1 MAQAVYS
8 IGVRFA
14 GGGIGTTSY
23 RAVAGVYRHGMLRR
37 LLCSSAVPTE
47 IPSSLILQ
55 MGLPHRILRRL
66 AIYDRSRWLEYLQ
79 GEWFDRWAASHL
91 EDAVIFHG
99 WANFSRRS
107 IARAK
112 AMGMTT
118 VVDWPITHPVYQY
131 RLLKSEFD
139 RLGIAYRP
147 IPKWRKRNLAE
158 IEGADHI
165 VVPSEFVLKTFLS
178 HGVPREKI
186 SVIPFGVDLQRFTP
200 PDERPESPIRFL
212 FVGQIG
218 IRKGVH
224 YLLEAWRR
232 LALPDAELILAGRV
246 QNNSRAA
253 LARYE
258 GLGGVRWV
266 GHVDPVGL
274 YRSAHVFVFPSLD
287 EGSALVTYEAMA
299 SGLPLIVTEA
309 SGSLAR
315 DGVEALVVPAGDV
328 DALSAAMERLYRE
341 RDTREVMG
349 RAARHRV
356 EPYTWER
363 YGDEIAALYR
373 RLTGEEE

>member
-1 MAQAVYS
+1 MSQVVYS

-14 GGGIGTTSY
+14 GGGIGTTAWH
-23 RAVAGVYRHGMLRR
+23 AVQGIHSHHMLHR

-47 IPSSLILQ
+47 VPANRIRQ

-66 AIYDRSRWLEYLQ
+66 AIYDRRRLLEYLQ

-91 EDAVIFHG
+91 EEAAIFHG
-99 WANFSRRS
+99 WANF
-107 IARAK
+107 ARHAIPK
-112 AMGMTT
+112 AHEMGMIT
-118 VVDWPITHPVYQY
+118 VVDWPITHPVHQY
-131 RLLKSEFD
+131 RLLKEEFA
-139 RLGIAYRP
+139 RLGLSYIP
-147 IPKWRKRNLAE
+147 IPKWRERNLAE
-158 IEGADHI
+158 IEEADRI
-165 VVPSEFVLKTFLS
+165 VVPSAFVLKTFLS

-186 SVIPFGVDLQRFTP
+186 AVIPFGVDAERFSP
-200 PDERPESPIRFL
+200 PVERPESPIRFL

-246 QNNSRAA
+246 QNNSQAM
-253 LARYE
+253 LARYD
-258 GLGGVRWV
+258 GLPGVRWA

-299 SGLPLIVTEA
+299 SGLPLIVTEN

-315 DGVEALVVPAGDV
+315 GGVDGIFVPVRDV
-328 DALSAAMERLYRE
+328 DALAAAMAQLYRE
-341 RDTREVMG
+341 KDLREEMG
-349 RAARHRV
+349 RAARRRI

-363 YGDEIAALYR
+363 YGDEIAALYQ
-373 RLTGEEE
+373 RLTGERE